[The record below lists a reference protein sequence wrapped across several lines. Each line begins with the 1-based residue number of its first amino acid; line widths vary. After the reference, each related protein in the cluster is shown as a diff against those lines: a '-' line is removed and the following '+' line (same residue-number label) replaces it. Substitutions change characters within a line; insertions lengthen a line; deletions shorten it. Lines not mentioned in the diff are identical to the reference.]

1 MTDHTA
7 GAGAADTAPPGA
19 AGTGVRAGGTGAGPR
34 VSRRAILAMVALCTA
49 VFVAAL
55 DQTMVLTVMPSIM
68 RSFYISV
75 RDLNDAGWIIT
86 GYLLGYTI
94 AMPLFGRLAD
104 VWGRRPMAMLALL
117 IFLVGS
123 AFCVVLTR
131 LDLFVAARVVQ
142 AAGGGALVPIAMAT
156 AADMFPPRRRALVL
170 GIIGGAAEAGGVL
183 GPIYGAGLT
192 ALWDWRLIFLVN
204 VPLCV
209 ILMAASWFFL
219 RPGLEYRAQEGG
231 GEASDARAETED
243 ENEGDTGRR
252 GAKTRWWNR
261 GRVDYVGACLMALM
275 LAGVTIGLGT
285 GTQTIDAAAANT
297 ATPVKWP
304 WLVVSGA
311 AFLAFVM
318 YERRHEQPL
327 VRLDFFK
334 RPAFAAAN
342 VAHLLVGAALII
354 GMVEIPLYAYTL
366 FGMTEIEGGLLL
378 IRLTLMIP
386 VGAVAGG
393 WLADLFGYRL
403 TAVLGFL
410 ITAGGYFLVSRWPL
424 DPSELAMTRDLMISG
439 LGFGLVIGP
448 IGASVTSSAG
458 PKWMAT
464 GSALVTV
471 SRMVGMVVGLSALS
485 SWGVRRFNS
494 LAADITTPIV
504 RPEGL
509 TDAEWQAMKD
519 AAAAAT
525 KGAAHTVFSEFF
537 LIAAI
542 IIAVAVIPAVF
553 FYKQKAGGRSHL
565 PFLPH

>member
-1 MTDHTA
+1 
-7 GAGAADTAPPGA
+7 
-19 AGTGVRAGGTGAGPR
+19 
-34 VSRRAILAMVALCTA
+34 MVALCTA

-104 VWGRRPMAMLALL
+104 VWGRRPMALVALV

-123 AFCVVLTR
+123 ALCVVLTR

-142 AAGGGALVPIAMAT
+142 AAGGGALVPIAMAA

-204 VPLCV
+204 VPLSL
-209 ILMAASWFFL
+209 ILMVACWFFL
-219 RPGLEYRAQEGG
+219 RPGLQHAT
-231 GEASDARAETED
+231 ETEAD
-243 ENEGDTGRR
+243 GEEAAATTVPGDR
-252 GAKTRWWNR
+252 GDGPRAKRWWQR
-261 GRVDYVGACLMALM
+261 GRVDYLGACFMALA
-275 LAGVTIGLGT
+275 LAGITIGLGT
-285 GTQTIDAAAANT
+285 GTQTIDASAANA

-304 WLVVSGA
+304 WLVVSGV
-311 AFLAFVM
+311 AFLIFIF
-318 YERRHEQPL
+318 YERRHERPL
-327 VRLDFFK
+327 VRLDFFR

-342 VAHLLVGAALII
+342 IAHLLVGAALII

-386 VGAVAGG
+386 VGAVVGG
-393 WLADLFGYRL
+393 WLADLVGYRI

-410 ITAGGYFLVSRWPL
+410 VAAGGYLLVSRWPL
-424 DPSELAMTRDLMISG
+424 DPTQFAMTRDLMVSG

-494 LAADITTPIV
+494 LAAGITTPIV

-542 IIAVAVIPAVF
+542 VIAVAVIPALF
-553 FYKQKAGGRSHL
+553 FYKQRARGGSHL

>member
-1 MTDHTA
+1 M
-7 GAGAADTAPPGA
+7 
-19 AGTGVRAGGTGAGPR
+19 V
-34 VSRRAILAMVALCTA
+34 AMVTLCVA

-86 GYLLGYTI
+86 GYFLGYTV

-104 VWGRRPMAMLALL
+104 VWGRRPMALVALAT
-117 IFLVGS
+117 FLVGS
-123 AFCVVLTR
+123 AFCTFLTR

-142 AAGGGALVPIAMAT
+142 AAGGGALVPIAMAA

-204 VPLCV
+204 IPLCI
-209 ILMAASWFFL
+209 ILMAASWFLL
-219 RPGLEYRAQEGG
+219 RPGLKYRPPQAEGAGLTDAAEPGASAGDETAGDEHSTLPAG
-231 GEASDARAETED
+231 GKA
-243 ENEGDTGRR
+243 
-252 GAKTRWWNR
+252 RWWQR
-261 GRVDYVGACLMALM
+261 GRVDYLGTALMAVA

-285 GTQTIDAAAANT
+285 GTQTIDASAVNA
-297 ATPVKWP
+297 ATPVKWE
-304 WLVVSGA
+304 WLVVSGI
-311 AFLAFVM
+311 AFVLFVLW
-318 YERRHEQPL
+318 ERRQQRP
-327 VRLDFFK
+327 VIRLDLFK

-342 VAHLLVGAALII
+342 VAHFLVGAALII

-386 VGAVAGG
+386 IGAVAGG
-393 WLADLFGYRL
+393 WLADLVGYRI

-410 ITAGGYFLVSRWPL
+410 IAAGGYLLVSRWPL
-424 DPSELAMTRDLMISG
+424 DPGQFQMTGDLMVSG
-439 LGFGLVIGP
+439 FGFGLVIGP

-458 PKWMAT
+458 SKWMAT
-464 GSALVTV
+464 GSAVVTV

-494 LAADITTPIV
+494 LAAGISTPIV

-519 AAAAAT
+519 AATVAT
-525 KGAAHTVFSEFF
+525 KGAAHQVFSEFF
-537 LIAAI
+537 LIAAVV
-542 IIAVAVIPAVF
+542 IAVAVIPAVF
-553 FYKQKAGGRSHL
+553 FYKRRARGGSHL

>member
-1 MTDHTA
+1 
-7 GAGAADTAPPGA
+7 
-19 AGTGVRAGGTGAGPR
+19 
-34 VSRRAILAMVALCTA
+34 MVVLCIG

-86 GYLLGYTI
+86 GYLLGYTV

-104 VWGRRPMAMLALL
+104 VWGRRPMAMVALL
-117 IFLVGS
+117 LFLVGS
-123 AFCVVLTR
+123 AFCVMLSH
-131 LDLFVAARVVQ
+131 LGLFVAARVVQ
-142 AAGGGALVPIAMAT
+142 AAGGGALVPIAMAA
-156 AADMFPPRRRALVL
+156 AADMFPPGRRALVL

-192 ALWDWRLIFLVN
+192 ALWSWRLIFLVN
-204 VPLCV
+204 IPLCL
-209 ILMAASWFFL
+209 ILMAATWYLL
-219 RPGLEYRAQEGG
+219 RPGLGYA
-231 GEASDARAETED
+231 ASVQPDMAPTHDGQSETDQMPGDRPAR
-243 ENEGDTGRR
+243 RL
-252 GAKTRWWNR
+252 RWWQR
-261 GRVDYVGACLMALM
+261 GRVDYLGALMMALA
-275 LAGVTIGLGT
+275 LAGITIGLGT
-285 GTQTIDAAAANT
+285 GTQTIDASSAQA

-304 WLVVSGA
+304 WLAGA
-311 AFLAFVM
+311 GVCFVAFIL
-318 YERRHEQPL
+318 YERKHERPL
-327 VRLDFFK
+327 VWLGFFK

-342 VAHLLVGAALII
+342 IAHLLVGAALII

-378 IRLTLMIP
+378 IRFTLMIP
-386 VGAVAGG
+386 VGAVLGG
-393 WLADLFGYRL
+393 WMADLLGYRI
-403 TAVLGFL
+403 TAVLGFM
-410 ITAGGYFLVSRWPL
+410 IAAGGYLLVSRWPL
-424 DPSELAMTRDLMISG
+424 DPSQVQLTRDLIISG

-458 PKWMAT
+458 PRWMAT

-485 SWGVRRFNS
+485 SWAVRRFNT
-494 LAADITTPIV
+494 LAADITTPII

-509 TDAEWQAMKD
+509 SDAEWQALKD
-519 AAAAAT
+519 AASAAT
-525 KGAAHTVFSEFF
+525 KVAAHDVFGEFF

-542 IIAVAVIPAVF
+542 VIGMAIVPALF
-553 FYKQKAGGRSHL
+553 LYKHKARGTSRL

>member
-1 MTDHTA
+1 MA
-7 GAGAADTAPPGA
+7 
-19 AGTGVRAGGTGAGPR
+19 V
-34 VSRRAILAMVALCTA
+34 LCAA

-86 GYLLGYTI
+86 GYLLGYTV

-104 VWGRRPMAMLALL
+104 VWGRRPMAIVALL
-117 IFLVGS
+117 LFLVGS
-123 AFCVVLTR
+123 AFCVFLSN
-131 LDLFVAARVVQ
+131 LGLFVAARVVQ
-142 AAGGGALVPIAMAT
+142 AAGGGALVPIAMA
-156 AADMFPPRRRALVL
+156 ASADMFPPGRRALVL

-183 GPIYGAGLT
+183 GPIYGAGLS
-192 ALWDWRLIFLVN
+192 ALWSWRLIFLVN
-204 VPLCV
+204 IPLCV
-209 ILMAASWFFL
+209 FLMAICWRLL
-219 RPGLEYRAQEGG
+219 RPGLSYAGRVNTDSASRAADAQLAP
-231 GEASDARAETED
+231 EADLRP
-243 ENEGDTGRR
+243 R
-252 GAKTRWWNR
+252 KKLRWWQR
-261 GRVDYVGACLMALM
+261 GRVDYAGACLMALA

-285 GTQTIDAAAANT
+285 GTQTIEATTAASS
-297 ATPVKWP
+297 TPVRWP
-304 WLVVSGA
+304 WLVVSA
-311 AFLAFVM
+311 VAFILFIL
-318 YERRHEQPL
+318 YEHNHERPL
-327 VRLDFFK
+327 IRLDLFK

-342 VAHLLVGAALII
+342 VAHFCVGAALII

-366 FGMTEIEGGLLL
+366 FDMTQIEGGLLL

-386 VGAVAGG
+386 VGAVIGG
-393 WLADLFGYRL
+393 WLADLVGYRV
-403 TAVLGFL
+403 TAVMGFL
-410 ITAGGYFLVSRWPL
+410 IAAGGYLLVSRWPI
-424 DPSELAMTRDLMISG
+424 DPSQFAMTRDLMVSG

-485 SWGVRRFNS
+485 SWGVRRFNA
-494 LAADITTPIV
+494 LAANITTPIV
-504 RPEGL
+504 RPPGL
-509 TDAEWQAMKD
+509 TDAQWQAMQD
-519 AAAAAT
+519 AAGAAT

-542 IIAVAVIPAVF
+542 VIAVAVIPAVF
-553 FYKQKAGGRSHL
+553 FYKHKARGASHL